1 MSELAEKITGSE
13 LEVLE
18 VLWQADESLSVT
30 PIRTQ
35 LETERG
41 WDASTVKTLL
51 RRLCE
56 KGVVAAE
63 KREVF
68 YYRPLVDRE
77 EYRRWSARSLLDRVF
92 RGSARDLIASLVEE
106 DQLSEADL
114 EDLRE
119 ILYAK
124 EEQDE

>member
-1 MSELAEKITGSE
+1 MSELAERITGSE

-18 VLWQADESLSVT
+18 VLWQAGEPLSVT

-41 WDASTVKTLL
+41 WEASTVKTLL
-51 RRLCE
+51 RRLCD

-68 YYRPLVDRE
+68 YYRPLLDRE
-77 EYRRWSARSLLDRVF
+77 EYRRWSARSLLNRVF
-92 RGSARDLIASLVEE
+92 RGNTRDLIASLVGE

-114 EDLRE
+114 EELRE

-124 EEQDE
+124 EEHDE

>member
-1 MSELAEKITGSE
+1 MSELAEKITESE
-13 LEVLE
+13 AEVLE
-18 VLWQADESLSVT
+18 ILWQAGEPLSVT
-30 PIRTQ
+30 PIRTR

-41 WDASTVKTLL
+41 WDASTAKTLL

-68 YYRPLVDRE
+68 YYRPLLTRDK
-77 EYRRWSARSLLDRVF
+77 YRRWSARSLLDRVF
-92 RGSARDLIASLVEE
+92 RGNARELIASLVEE

-114 EDLRE
+114 EELWE

-124 EEQDE
+124 GEQNG

>member
-18 VLWQADESLSVT
+18 VLWQADKPLSVT

-35 LETERG
+35 LETERS

-51 RRLCE
+51 RRLCD
-56 KGVVAAE
+56 KGVVAVE

-68 YYRPLVDRE
+68 YYRPLLDRE

-92 RGSARDLIASLVEE
+92 RGSTRDLIASLVEE
-106 DQLSEADL
+106 DSLSKADL

-124 EEQDE
+124 EEQDG